1 MQQGELSWRDRGRL
15 WMRLGIRLALAALLI
30 LFFRYLIPPLLRLF
44 MPFVL
49 ALVVAWLLN
58 PLIKGLQKRLG
69 LSRGVISLLL
79 ILLGFAAVGGVL
91 FGLGYSLF
99 SEVSSLLDNWQ
110 GIWQSLQDGITAV
123 GDALEKLLAYLPS
136 EMEHF
141 VNENMDRLTTALNNW
156 VSAVMPAIGARA
168 GNFAMSIPAFVVALI
183 VFIMG
188 AYFITADYP
197 HYRFLVTG
205 RMPSGVRDF
214 FSHVKHTA
222 LGAFAGYVRAEVII
236 SIGVFAILLVG
247 FLLIRQP
254 YAVLLA
260 LLLAVLDFIPIIG
273 SGTVMVPWA
282 ILDLMTGN
290 WFHAV
295 GLMVVWGIICVFRRV
310 AEPKAVGS
318 QTGLSPILSLVSMY
332 VGMQLA
338 GVLGMILG
346 PVLFLVVLNICRTGI
361 FDGLAADLSLA
372 VRDTAAIL
380 RDHP

>member
-197 HYRFLVTG
+197 HYRFLVTD

>member
-30 LFFRYLIPPLLRLF
+30 LFFRYLVPPLLRLF

-197 HYRFLVTG
+197 HYRFLVTD

-346 PVLFLVVLNICRTGI
+346 PVLFLVILNVCRTGI